1 MIIVTSKYLIQ
12 NGIRGLTLFPF
23 IFVSENADLDDEILI
38 NHEKIHIQQQK
49 ELLVL
54 PFYIWYLI
62 NFGILFL
69 KFKNKNLAY
78 RNICFE
84 KEAYANER
92 NLHYLKNRKFWN
104 FFKYT
109 KS

>member
-1 MIIVTSKYLIQ
+1 MIIITSKYLIQ

-23 IFVSENADLDDEILI
+23 IFVAEKSDLKDEILI
-38 NHEKIHIQQQK
+38 NHEKIHIHQQI

-62 NFGILFL
+62 DFGFQFF
-69 KFKNKNLAY
+69 KYKNKNLAY

-84 KEAYANER
+84 KEAYANEKKL
-92 NLHYLKNRKFWN
+92 NYLKERNFWS
-104 FFKYT
+104 FLKY
-109 KS
+109 SFL